1 MALQLR
7 KSAFAFGHGARHEL
21 SRGLTLYDYHCS
33 RYNAQT
39 KRLTAAMFK
48 AVIGDIANYLER

>member
-1 MALQLR
+1 MQLR